1 MFLSSLGLEKD
12 FYRQTH
18 SATNVCNF
26 VLSKHK
32 SSSLG
37 IVKNHVIEELNNNF
51 RFHEIF
57 RKNINRV
64 KTELI

>member
-1 MFLSSLGLEKD
+1 MFVILSYL
-12 FYRQTH
+12 
-18 SATNVCNF
+18 NI
-26 VLSKHK
+26 K

-57 RKNINRV
+57 QKI
-64 KTELI
+64 